1 MFKFWCEY
9 DINPLIIFDHKA
21 NVIYCNQEA
30 EIFLSYI
37 NKKEVFE
44 FALRN
49 APKDGIKTEF
59 KLIKF
64 DKFEFNGFSIGF
76 YDEKLGIRFFINTD
90 KKNIS
95 LNNLEKVKFSML
107 LEFIK
112 EYMNLKGI
120 KISIF
125 YDPSIPEIYL
135 NKKELLNIIFEM
147 LEYNKKANISS
158 KVIVGEYIKIENKKY
173 PLAQIN
179 IITTPFKRIKSN
191 YFEIENLENGYTI
204 KIPIIKEINENNTA

>member
-1 MFKFWCEY
+1 MYKFWCEY
-9 DINPLIIFDHKA
+9 DINPLIIFDHKS
-21 NVIYCNQEA
+21 NIVYCNQEA

-44 FALRN
+44 YALKN

-59 KLIKF
+59 KLVKF

-76 YDEKLGIRFFINTD
+76 YEEKLGVRFFINTD

-120 KISIF
+120 EIAIF

-147 LEYNKKANISS
+147 LEHNKKANIIS
-158 KVIVGEYIKIENKKY
+158 KVLVGEYIKINNKKY
-173 PLAQIN
+173 PIAQID
-179 IITTPFKRIKSN
+179 IITTPFKRVKSN

-204 KIPIIKEINENNTA
+204 KIPLIKEIDENNTT